1 MPQADIPQIS
11 PAEAARLIAERGA
24 DTLQLIDVRE
34 PQEAEVAAIAGFR
47 LVPLSAYA
55 DWADSLT
62 EELDPHDTTLVLCH
76 HGMRSYRMCQWLQA
90 QGFTDVRNVAGGI
103 DEWSLTVDPQ
113 LPRY

>member
-1 MPQADIPQIS
+1 MSPTDIPQIS
-11 PAEAARLIAERGA
+11 PEDAARLITEQGA
-24 DTLQLIDVRE
+24 ASLQLIDVRE

-62 EELDPHDTTLVLCH
+62 EELDPHATTLVLCH

-103 DEWSLTVDPQ
+103 DEWSLTVDPH

>member
-1 MPQADIPQIS
+1 MTPTEIRQLS
-11 PAEAARLIAERGA
+11 PSEAARRIAELGSEH
-24 DTLQLIDVRE
+24 LQLIDVRE

-62 EELDPHDTTLVLCH
+62 EELDPQRPTIVLCH

-90 QGFTDVRNVAGGI
+90 QGFTDVWNLAGGI
-103 DEWSLTVDPQ
+103 DEWSLTVDAQ
-113 LPRY
+113 VPRY